1 MDMETRLDPQIRPT
15 LGAEIMNSGLTTVDT
30 SGVQFSDSGLLQA
43 LCRKVCFGPR
53 DVLREAGQHYRDMY
67 LITEGTVV
75 VQYRRSRAAQR
86 GAGSSIGEIEFL
98 RGCCAMVTVT
108 ARTATEGL
116 VIDDGTLARLEAE
129 QPSLS
134 ARLLRHLA
142 QTAEETSGR
151 NRKSAS
157 GAAAYPQGRAI
168 EVYLCR
174 NQEMLERAEATVAK
188 WRATVAGTVHNIDTD
203 MMHAAFDV
211 ISNTMLVGGAKDVLS
226 AIEKGHADYYRGI
239 NWWVIYSL
247 LKLPHWLPRPRGQ
260 STRAHETRFRNAVAE
275 VARQKSVDASTS
287 QDLLG
292 RLLRA
297 RDPETGQGM
306 SEELVIDNVVSFMM
320 AGVDTTALSL
330 AWTLFLISRSPEWEG
345 RMLEEIEHVVGSGP
359 VKVSHVE
366 QLHTVRQV
374 LKESLRLFPTAP
386 IILRDIVDD
395 TELDAVTIPAGT
407 ISVIPIY
414 AIHRHRSYW
423 DDPDRFDPSRFSAK
437 RDRDMRFQFMPFGAG
452 PRICIGAAFA
462 MMEATIM
469 LATFVRAARFEVAP
483 GFDPRPLGRMFLVAR
498 NGIPMRVT
506 LRQNLS

>member
-1 MDMETRLDPQIRPT
+1 MIDSSEAATPFYPPHAKPCPRPLGFPFNLIKLISNNLEFIPEQAYCERIVIAPGPPRMAFVTDPRLVETLLFSRHAEFPKGRTQIEVLKPIF
-15 LGAEIMNSGLTTVDT
+15 G
-30 SGVQFSDSGLLQA
+30 DSIILS
-43 LCRKVCFGPR
+43 
-53 DVLREAGQHYRDMY
+53 
-67 LITEGTVV
+67 EGR
-75 VQYRRSRAAQR
+75 QWRWQR
-86 GAGSSIGEIEFL
+86 GAAAPLFRHDE
-98 RGCCAMVTVT
+98 
-108 ARTATEGL
+108 
-116 VIDDGTLARLEAE
+116 
-129 QPSLS
+129 
-134 ARLLRHLA
+134 LLRY
-142 QTAEETSGR
+142 GPVM
-151 NRKSAS
+151 SA
-157 GAAAYPQGRAI
+157 A
-168 EVYLCR
+168 
-174 NQEMLERAEATVAK
+174 AEATVAK
-188 WRATVAGTVHNIDTD
+188 WRATVPGTVHNIDTD
-203 MMHAAFDV
+203 MTHAAFDV

-260 STRAHETRFRNAVAE
+260 STRAHETQFRNAVAE
-275 VARQKSVDASTS
+275 MVRQKSVDASTS

-306 SEELVIDNVVSFMM
+306 SEEVVIDNVVSFMM
-320 AGVDTTALSL
+320 AGFDTTALSL

-359 VKVSHVE
+359 VKASHVE
-366 QLHTVRQV
+366 QLHVVRQV
-374 LKESLRLFPTAP
+374 LNESLRLFPTAP
-386 IILRDIVDD
+386 IILRDFVDD
-395 TELDAVTIPAGT
+395 TELGGVTIPAGT

-423 DDPDRFDPSRFSAK
+423 DDPDRFDPSRFSVK

-506 LRQNLS
+506 LRQNLTRSGHDCQLERSTDQF